1 MSRSEQIAKLVKNLT
16 NTTPDLEGAALIDND
31 GLMIAS
37 AMSSD
42 VDEDSMAAM
51 GAALLGL
58 GERVIA
64 ELSRGEFKMVML
76 RGTDG
81 IVVLVRAGNDGVL
94 AALASDRAKLGL
106 IFLDVQRTATELARL
121 LG

>member
-1 MSRSEQIAKLVKNLT
+1 MSRSQQINSLVKQLT
-16 NTTPDLEGAALIDND
+16 NTTPDLEGAALIDHD
-31 GLMIAS
+31 GLMIA
-37 AMSSD
+37 AALASD

-58 GERVIA
+58 GERIVG
-64 ELSRGEFKMVML
+64 ELARGDFQMVML

-81 IVVLVRAGNDGVL
+81 LVILVNAGDNGVL
-94 AALASDRAKLGL
+94 AALASKKAKLGL
-106 IFLDVQRTATELARL
+106 IFLDVQRTAEELGKL

>member
-1 MSRSEQIAKLVKNLT
+1 MSRSQQINSLVKQLT
-16 NTTPDLEGAALIDND
+16 NTTPDLEGAALIDHD
-31 GLMIAS
+31 GLMIA
-37 AMSSD
+37 AALASD

-58 GERVIA
+58 GERIVG
-64 ELSRGEFKMVML
+64 ELARGDFQMVML

-81 IVVLVRAGNDGVL
+81 LVILVNAGDNGVL
-94 AALASDRAKLGL
+94 AALASKKAKLGL
-106 IFLDVQRTATELARL
+106 IFLDVQRTAEELGRL

>member
-37 AMSSD
+37 ALSSD

-58 GERVIA
+58 GDRIVS
-64 ELSRGEFKMVML
+64 ELDRGDFQMVML
-76 RGTDG
+76 KGSDG
-81 IVVLVRAGNDGVL
+81 IVVMVRSGDNAVL
-94 AALASDRAKLGL
+94 AALASKKAKLGL
-106 IFLDVQRTATELARL
+106 VFLDVQRTATELARL

>member
-1 MSRSEQIAKLVKNLT
+1 MSRTEKITSLIKGLT
-16 NTTPDLEGAALIDND
+16 STTPDLEGAALIDND
-31 GLMIAS
+31 GLMIA
-37 AMSSD
+37 AALGSD

-58 GERVIA
+58 GERIVG
-64 ELSRGEFKMVML
+64 ELSRGDLDMIML

-81 IVVLVRAGNDGVL
+81 LVVLVRAGENGVL
-94 AALASDRAKLGL
+94 AALASRRAKLGL
-106 IFLDVQRTATELARL
+106 IFLDVQRTASELANL

>member
-1 MSRSEQIAKLVKNLT
+1 MSRSEQIAKHVKNLT

-37 AMSSD
+37 ALAAD

-58 GERVIA
+58 GERIVS
-64 ELSRGEFKMVML
+64 ELDRGEFTMVML
-76 RGTDG
+76 KGTDG
-81 IVVLVRAGNDGVL
+81 VVVMVRSGENGVL
-94 AALASDRAKLGL
+94 AALASKKAKLGL
-106 IFLDVQRTATELARL
+106 VFLDVQRTASELAKL